1 MNPCPNNAVLEA
13 WNTPGSVSALIERF
27 VNTPFVAKKL
37 VEVELVVVELTPV
50 KF

>member
-1 MNPCPNNAVLEA
+1 MKPWPNNAVLDA
-13 WNTPGSVSALIERF
+13 WKTPDVVRF
-27 VNTPFVAKKL
+27 VGLKLVAERFVAKKL

>member
-1 MNPCPNNAVLEA
+1 MKPCPKSAVDEA
-13 WNTPGSVSALIERF
+13 WKTPDVVRF
-27 VNTPFVAKKL
+27 VGLKLVAERFVAKKF